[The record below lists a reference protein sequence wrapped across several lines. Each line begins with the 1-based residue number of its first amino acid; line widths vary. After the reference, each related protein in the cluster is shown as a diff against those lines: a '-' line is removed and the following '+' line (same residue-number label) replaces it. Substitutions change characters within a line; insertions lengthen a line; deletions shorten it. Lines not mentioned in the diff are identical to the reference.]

1 MVLWY
6 QIWRKDYTKLTQID
20 ASPFR
25 AQTTWM
31 LMHQIEELKNSLPG
45 NHQQNKLNQSTNKQP
60 FHRTLCLDILSL
72 CVCARVCFK
81 TVSAKILLVCQ
92 VFIFKRFL
100 KTSLMILITDY
111 CFTFVFSHCLWSRRI
126 CWKQC
131 SLDEC
136 KVNLSFLFCD
146 KLLGVLLVNFYIEC
160 GFFVTCIFVP
170 LHTVRGFREFLQIIH
185 VFSVYL
191 QWGLSIRLP
200 FFFF

>member
-1 MVLWY
+1 MPRYYFFV
-6 QIWRKDYTKLTQID
+6 
-20 ASPFR
+20 
-25 AQTTWM
+25 
-31 LMHQIEELKNSLPG
+31 
-45 NHQQNKLNQSTNKQP
+45 
-60 FHRTLCLDILSL
+60 
-72 CVCARVCFK
+72 CVCVRVCFK

-111 CFTFVFSHCLWSRRI
+111 SFTFVFSHCLWSRRI

-200 FFFF
+200 FFFFLKRHYFVLRNKCSKMSVLLVCDISLFLWSAFQQKVKNSALSSSPFSSVGS